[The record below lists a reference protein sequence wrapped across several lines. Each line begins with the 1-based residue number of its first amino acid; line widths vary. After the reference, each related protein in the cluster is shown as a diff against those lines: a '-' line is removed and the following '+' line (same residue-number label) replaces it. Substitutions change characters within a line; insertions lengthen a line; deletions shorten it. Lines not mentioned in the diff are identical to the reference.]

1 VILTIQNFH
10 FLGDWFYKAE
20 LWDMT
25 YYARIWSLRIS
36 RFEKVS
42 SPFVTAAVKVLNK
55 NEVLASE
62 IKQHFEE
69 ISGLIPACPAVP
81 VWINA

>member
-1 VILTIQNFH
+1 LCDSTIQNSH
-10 FLGDWFYKAE
+10 FLGEWFYKAE

-42 SPFVTAAVKVLNK
+42 SALAIKFKRDSGACVTAAVKVLNK
-55 NEVLASE
+55 NEVLASRWSRTL
-62 IKQHFEE
+62 KRSQ
-69 ISGLIPACPAVP
+69 G
-81 VWINA
+81 